1 MPFYVYI
8 LSSKRNGSLYVG
20 MTNDISRRLAE
31 HKAAINDGFAKKY
44 NITQLIHIEEFTTAY
59 DAIQREKC
67 IKRWKR
73 SWKTRLIEEH
83 NPEWDDLSHKL
94 SLWE

>member
-8 LSSKRNGSLYVG
+8 LSSERNGTLYVG
-20 MTNDISRRLAE
+20 ITNNIARRLAE
-31 HKAAINDGFAKKY
+31 HEARIADGFTKKY
-44 NITQLIHIEEFTTAY
+44 NIKQLVHIEEFSTAY
-59 DAIQREKC
+59 DAIEREKC

-83 NPEWDDLSHKL
+83 NPEWNDLSDHL
-94 SLWE
+94 AIEE

>member
-8 LSSKRNGSLYVG
+8 LSSKRNGTLYVG
-20 MTNDISRRLAE
+20 ITNDMLRRLAE
-31 HKAAINDGFAKKY
+31 HKTVIHDGFTKKY
-44 NITQLIHIEEFTTAY
+44 NVTLLVHIEEFTTAY
-59 DAIQREKC
+59 DAIEREKC

-83 NPEWDDLSHKL
+83 NPEWNDLSDYL
-94 SLWE
+94 AIEE